1 MRGHTGEVQ
10 QSLDLGLVKWFES
23 ELGGKGDDPVVPSH
37 GGSVEGDPRRL
48 RNVESADDAVRVT
61 ASVSI
66 PAHELEWRFGPSG
79 GPGGQHAN
87 RAHTRA
93 EVRFD
98 IESSPS
104 LTEGQRNRLMK
115 KFGSVVVVSADD
127 ERSQLRNRRLAVD
140 RLRLRL
146 ADALVIEKHRRP
158 TRPGRGAVERRLDAK
173 RRQASRKQDR
183 RPNLD
188 D

>member
-1 MRGHTGEVQ
+1 MAE
-10 QSLDLGLVKWFES
+10 E
-23 ELGGKGDDPVVPSH
+23 
-37 GGSVEGDPRRL
+37 
-48 RNVESADDAVRVT
+48 DALRVT
-61 ASVSI
+61 ASVLI
-66 PAHELEWRFGPSG
+66 PAHELTWTFGPSG

-98 IESSPS
+98 AEASGS
-104 LTEGQRNRLMK
+104 LSQYQRQRIIDRL
-115 KFGSVVVVSADD
+115 GSVVIVSADD

-140 RLRLRL
+140 RLRQKLAGALR
-146 ADALVIEKHRRP
+146 VETPRRP

-173 RRQASRKQDR
+173 RRQAARKRDR
-183 RPNLD
+183 RGGFD

>member
-1 MRGHTGEVQ
+1 
-10 QSLDLGLVKWFES
+10 
-23 ELGGKGDDPVVPSH
+23 
-37 GGSVEGDPRRL
+37 
-48 RNVESADDAVRVT
+48 VESSDDALRVT
-61 ASVSI
+61 ASVRIAAS
-66 PAHELEWRFGPSG
+66 ELEWRFGPSG

-98 IESSPS
+98 IESSSS
-104 LTEGQRNRLMK
+104 LTEGQRNRLIK
-115 KFGSVVVVSADD
+115 KLGVSVVVSADD
-127 ERSQLRNRRLAVD
+127 ERSQLRNRRLALD

-146 ADALVIEKHRRP
+146 ADALVVEKPRRP

-183 RPNLD
+183 RPNFED
-188 D
+188 

>member
-1 MRGHTGEVQ
+1 M
-10 QSLDLGLVKWFES
+10 ES
-23 ELGGKGDDPVVPSH
+23 P
-37 GGSVEGDPRRL
+37 
-48 RNVESADDAVRVT
+48 DDALRVT
-61 ASVSI
+61 ASVRI

-98 IESSPS
+98 IATSAAFSNA
-104 LTEGQRNRLMK
+104 QRERVMAKL
-115 KFGSVVVVSADD
+115 GSVVVISADD
-127 ERSQLRNRRLAVD
+127 ERSQLRNRRIALD
-140 RLRLRL
+140 RLRVRL
-146 ADALVIEKHRRP
+146 ERALKVETPRRP

-183 RPNLD
+183 RKNFED
-188 D
+188 